1 MNQRGLHGLFLEIK
15 VKQIKYLKKSFSE
28 RGVELPQTVLKK
40 APEGQISCPI
50 ASGEGV
56 FRVGLQGFE
65 GYFFLQGDGI
75 KNSII

>member
-1 MNQRGLHGLFLEIK
+1 MNQGGLHGIFLEIK

-28 RGVELPQTVLKK
+28 SGVELPQTVLKN
-40 APEGQISCPI
+40 APEGKISHPV

-56 FRVGLQGFE
+56 LRVVLGGFE
-65 GYFFLQGDGI
+65 GIFFLQGDGI